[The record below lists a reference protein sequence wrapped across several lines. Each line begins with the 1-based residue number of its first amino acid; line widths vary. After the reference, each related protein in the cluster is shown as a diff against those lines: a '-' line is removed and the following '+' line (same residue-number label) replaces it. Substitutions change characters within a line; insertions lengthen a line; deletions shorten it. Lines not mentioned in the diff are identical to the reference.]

1 LARGA
6 RVAYEWAS
14 AGDGLALTV
23 SVEPDGEWP
32 EPIAKLAVVL
42 PLPASLDRVTWFGRG
57 PGEAYPDTGLA
68 THVGRFESTVDE
80 LQTPYVK
87 PQENGRRG
95 DVRWAT
101 LTDSSGR
108 GLRVDGGFGLT
119 VRRWTDAD
127 LAAAKH
133 RNELVPGDGLWL
145 TIDAG
150 HQGIGTGSCGPGVL
164 PEYELTLRK
173 TAFTVV
179 LSPLS

>member
-1 LARGA
+1 
-6 RVAYEWAS
+6 
-14 AGDGLALTV
+14 
-23 SVEPDGEWP
+23 VEPDGEWP

-57 PGEAYPDTGLA
+57 PGESYPDTGLA
-68 THVGRFESTVDE
+68 TWFGHFESTVDD

-101 LTDSSGR
+101 LTDTLGR
-108 GLRVDGGFGLT
+108 GLRIDGDFGFA

-133 RNELVPGDGLWL
+133 RNELDPGDGLWL

-150 HQGIGTGSCGPGVL
+150 QQGIGTGSCGPGAL

-173 TAFTVV
+173 TEFTVV